1 MRTTMARTLYVAFL
15 ATIYTLV
22 FGTTVLVL
30 ALTRPRSKWIDRAIR
45 QWARMVVA
53 SAGIDITTENAE
65 VLYRHPHYILIA
77 NHTSYFDIPCLQ
89 AVVMQPLRFLAK
101 KSLFVVPIFGWALQ
115 ASGFVPIDRK
125 DRSTAVRSFDRAASQ
140 IRVGKSIVV
149 FPEEG
154 RSRTREMKPFKRGAF
169 LLAIKAGVPI
179 IPVAIR
185 GTFEVLP
192 AGRLSIR
199 PGPVT
204 LIFGEP
210 VQTSGMSVRQNGELA
225 TTMRTTI
232 SGMLEG
238 DVSRDAERSLSS

>member
-1 MRTTMARTLYVAFL
+1 MRTNMARTLYVTVL
-15 ATIYTLV
+15 ATIYTLI
-22 FGTTVLVL
+22 FGTIVLVL
-30 ALTRPRSKWIDRAIR
+30 ALTRPRSTWIDQAIR
-45 QWARMVVA
+45 QWARLVVA
-53 SAGIDITTENAE
+53 AAGIDITTENAA
-65 VLYRHPHYILIA
+65 VLDRHPHFILIA

-101 KSLFVVPIFGWALQ
+101 KSLFVIPIFGWALQ

-125 DRSTAVRSFDRAASQ
+125 DRRTAVRSFDRAAAQ
-140 IRVGKSIVV
+140 LRVGKSVVV

-154 RSRTREMKPFKRGAF
+154 RSKTPEMKPFKRGAF
-169 LLAIKAGVPI
+169 LLALKAGIPI

-185 GTFEVLP
+185 GTYEVLP

-210 VQTSGMSVRQNGELA
+210 VLTSGMSVRQKDELA
-225 TTMRTTI
+225 ATTRGMI
-232 SGMLEG
+232 EGMLRG
-238 DVSRDAERSLSS
+238 